1 MMRILLFLATNLAVI
16 LVASLTLKLLGVD
29 SYLAG
34 SGLNYGSLLIFCAV
48 FGFAGSFIS
57 LLLSK
62 TMAKMSTRTRIIAQA
77 QSADERWLLQTVGE
91 LAEKAGIGMPEVGV
105 FPGPAGQRLCHRL
118 ESQQR
123 SGCGECRP
131 AAAFP
136 TGGDPRRAGP

>member
-62 TMAKMSTRTRIIAQA
+62 TMAKMSTRTRIIGQA
-77 QSADERWLLQTVGE
+77 QSADERWLLQTVSE
-91 LAEKAGIGMPEVGV
+91 LAEKGGHRHAGGGRFPRPSKPTPLPPAGI
-105 FPGPAGQRLCHRL
+105 ATTLWWR
-118 ESQQR
+118 
-123 SGCGECRP
+123 
-131 AAAFP
+131 
-136 TGGDPRRAGP
+136 